1 MAELTI
7 FIGNKAYS
15 SWSLRAWLALEHVS
29 RSGALAAPYKEVIL
43 PLAPPGTRT
52 VAARAHSPSGKV
64 PALQDGDL
72 VVWDS
77 LAICEYL
84 ADAFPS
90 AKLWPDDRAVRAI
103 ARSVSAEMHS
113 GFPALRS
120 HMTMNVRRDPIVLP
134 LTPEASDDVA
144 RVQALWADCRTRFG
158 KGGPFLF
165 GRFSVADAMFAPVAT
180 RFHTYGVPLDDGSR
194 AYVDAVYAMPEMQKW
209 IAGAKQET
217 WTIDVYEKV
226 GK

>member
-1 MAELTI
+1 VADLTI

-15 SWSLRAWLALEHVS
+15 SWSLRAWLALEHAS
-29 RSGALAAPYKEVIL
+29 RSGALGAPYKEVII

-52 VAARAHSPSGKV
+52 VAAAAHSPSGKV
-64 PALQDGDL
+64 PALRDGDL

-77 LAICEYL
+77 LAICEYI
-84 ADAFPS
+84 AEAFPS
-90 AKLWPDDRAVRAI
+90 AKLWPEDRAARAV

-113 GFPALRS
+113 GFAALRS

-134 LTPEASDDVA
+134 PTPEVSDEVA

-165 GRFSVADAMFAPVAT
+165 GRFSIADAMFAPVAT
-180 RFHTYGVPLDDGSR
+180 RFRTYGVPLDDAAR
-194 AYVDAVYAMPEMQKW
+194 AYVDAIYATPEMQNW
-209 IAGAKQET
+209 IADAKRET
-217 WTIDVYEKV
+217 WAIEVYEKV